1 MIARTRQYSEMVP
14 PSAGQVAWIQ
24 AVTDVISAI
33 GQDDELTSVLNRV
46 NDAVQALLQTD
57 GSLVWM
63 RQGGGDLFQLESC
76 RGINPDPLI
85 DTFSSKSGLGAQL
98 TRRDGP
104 LIVSHHELLK
114 NGENRR
120 FIDFQCA
127 LFPIRHGQAVIG
139 YLGVVRDA
147 PEVIR
152 NEDLEQLNLF
162 LRYATV
168 AITSSGMLNRERR
181 RTRRMELLARLGSIL
196 TAGMDLEETL
206 QKAADTLHEEL
217 GYRYVTVAL
226 IDDAEL
232 EIKVCAGLNLTM
244 TPDIARRPIDAGMM
258 GRAARSRKPQRTD
271 DVGQDPDWY
280 PPPGA
285 HGIVSAMVLPLIHTG
300 RLLGMLS
307 IEQNYRLNAEDE
319 QSMRIVADYL
329 ATAISNS
336 ELMDRGREFAQFRE
350 RQRIQMDL
358 HDSVVQTLT
367 SINLM
372 SQVLSSQ
379 MVSSVD
385 QAEETAQRIG
395 RLARQ
400 AMAETRDLL
409 SRLKEQVAV
418 TDHSSDSPVGWLRT
432 RGLITTLQRLLQ
444 QVGWQG
450 FETRLVGDDP
460 GDLADNVEYAILR
473 VVEEAL
479 SNSVKH
485 SKADSI
491 IVSLSRHQNG
501 IALSIVD
508 DGQGFDP
515 DQSRTGGMGLEN
527 MRRRIQLISGTITV
541 KSAPGNGTTIAVN
554 IPESS
559 L

>member
-1 MIARTRQYSEMVP
+1 MAVHAPVRSLSERRDG
-14 PSAGQVAWIQ
+14 GQVSWIQ

-33 GQDDELTSVLNRV
+33 GRDDDLATVLNRV
-46 NDAVQALLQTD
+46 NASVQNLLQSD
-57 GSLVWM
+57 GSLIWM
-63 RQGGGDLFQLESC
+63 RQGAGDRFQLESSE
-76 RGINPDPLI
+76 GINPEPLLES
-85 DTFSSKSGLGAQL
+85 FSQGSGLGAQL
-98 TRRDGP
+98 ASREGP
-104 LIVSHHELLK
+104 LILSHAELLK
-114 NGENRR
+114 PGEDRR

-127 LFPIRHGQAVIG
+127 LLPIRHGQAVIG
-139 YLGVVRDA
+139 YLGAVRDG
-147 PEVIR
+147 PESIR
-152 NEDLEQLNLF
+152 QEDLEQLELF

-168 AITSSGMLNRERR
+168 AITSSGMLTRERR

-196 TAGMDLEETL
+196 TAGMNLQETL

-226 IDDAEL
+226 VNEQEL
-232 EIKVCAGLNLTM
+232 EVKVCAGLNVRL
-244 TPDIARRPIDAGMM
+244 TPDIARRPLDSGMM
-258 GRAARSRKPQRTD
+258 GRAARTRKLQRVD
-271 DVGQDPDWY
+271 DVTQDPDWY
-280 PPPGA
+280 PPPGG
-285 HGIVSAMVLPLIHTG
+285 HGIVSALVLPLIHTG

-307 IEQNYRLNAEDE
+307 IEQNYRLNADDE

-336 ELMDRGREFAQFRE
+336 ELMERGREFAQFRE

-409 SRLKEQVAV
+409 SRLKQQVAV
-418 TDHSSDSPVGWLRT
+418 SDHSSDSPAGWLRA
-432 RGLITTLQRLLQ
+432 RGLNTTLQRLLQ
-444 QVGWQG
+444 QVSWQG

-473 VVEEAL
+473 VTEEAL

-485 SKADSI
+485 SRADSI

-501 IALSIVD
+501 LALSIVD

-515 DQSRTGGMGLEN
+515 SNAPKAGMGLEN
-527 MRRRIQLISGTITV
+527 MRRRIRLISGTITL
-541 KSAPGNGTTIAVN
+541 KSAPGMGTTVAVQ